1 MTEQPPPPPAGPYPN
16 PYGQPATPYQPPSSP
31 YQPPATP
38 YQPQPQPPATPYQP
52 TTPYPPSTPYQPTT
66 PGPAYPQYGMPVPP
80 PPSNDNKRSLIIVG
94 GIVAALIVVCLVVG
108 LVYVFVH
115 EDDPKTTG
123 SPTTTSAPA
132 ATGTVDGPKG
142 QPEGTSAA
150 PDLPGDKTYTGSG
163 DKVIKVTLT
172 GDYVHIARITSEAG
186 GYFSIK
192 SLDGHGKM
200 LDILVSHVGVY
211 SGTVLMDIDDDEG
224 DIKALEISA
233 DGAWRLDIGPLDKA
247 PQFTGSASG
256 KGDAVLVVPSGTL
269 NGLATAKMTHKGKSN
284 FIVKAHGGPYP
295 DLLVN
300 AIGNYD
306 GEVVLPEET
315 TVIEIIADGSW
326 TIKVE

>member
-31 YQPPATP
+31 YQPPGTP
-38 YQPQPQPPATPYQP
+38 YQPPAAPYQP

-80 PPSNDNKRSLIIVG
+80 PPGTDNKRSLIIVG
-94 GIVAALIVVCLVVG
+94 GIVAALVVVCLVVG

-115 EDDPKTTG
+115 EDDKTTG
-123 SPTTTSAPA
+123 THTATSAPA
-132 ATGTVDGPKG
+132 ATGTADGPRG
-142 QPEGTSAA
+142 QAGGTAA
-150 PDLPGDKTYTGSG
+150 PTSGTTDLPGDATYSGSG
-163 DKVIKVTLT
+163 DKVLKVSLT
-172 GDYVHIARITSEAG
+172 GDYVHIARITSEVG
-186 GYFSIK
+186 GYFSVK
-192 SLDGHGKM
+192 SLDSHGKM

-211 SGTVLMDIDDDEG
+211 SGTVLMDIEDQG

-233 DGAWRLDIGPLDKA
+233 DGAWRLDIGPLEKA

-256 KGDAVLVVPSGTL
+256 KGDAVLVVPAGTL
-269 NGLATAKMTHKGKSN
+269 KGLASAKMTHKGKSN
-284 FIVKAHGGPYP
+284 FIVKAHGGNYP

-315 TVIEIIADGSW
+315 TTIEIVADGSW